1 MEKIEKKQNL
11 KSDEIS
17 KNENIKKIEER
28 ENEEKKKNFK
38 IIQGLQ
44 RLIKKKSEMED
55 YCM

>member
-1 MEKIEKKQNL
+1 MEKSEKKQNL

-17 KNENIKKIEER
+17 KNKNIKKIEER

>member
-1 MEKIEKKQNL
+1 MEKSEKKQNL

-17 KNENIKKIEER
+17 KKENIKKIEER
-28 ENEEKKKNFK
+28 ENEEKKKNFR

>member
-1 MEKIEKKQNL
+1 MEKSEKKQNL
-11 KSDEIS
+11 KMDEIS
-17 KNENIKKIEER
+17 KKENIKKIEER

>member
-1 MEKIEKKQNL
+1 MEKSEKKQNL
-11 KSDEIS
+11 KIDEIS
-17 KNENIKKIEER
+17 KKENIKKIEER